1 MKIPSRPRKP
11 PALLKL
17 KIEQDHAKAPRHKG
31 VPVKNRFIV
40 VLMSG
45 LSLAVIS
52 ALYPAA
58 ADEKPAGKPKV
69 TLQIVDW
76 DQTQKLVAAHKGKIV
91 VLDAWSTSCQPCMK
105 EFPNLVKLHHKY
117 GGKGLACM
125 SLSCDYQGI
134 KNKPPEFYRERV
146 LNFLEKQGAVFQNL
160 LASEPADEL
169 YDKMELASIPAVFV
183 YGRDGKLVKRFDNE
197 QVKSEEENFTYA
209 DVVKLVEELIKAK

>member
-1 MKIPSRPRKP
+1 VIQRRIQ
-11 PALLKL
+11 LLFVIGFCL
-17 KIEQDHAKAPRHKG
+17 
-31 VPVKNRFIV
+31 
-40 VLMSG
+40 SG
-45 LSLAVIS
+45 LI
-52 ALYPAA
+52 ALHGIA
-58 ADEKPAGKPKV
+58 ADDKGAGDQKAAVKSGAGQSKV
-69 TLQIVDW
+69 SLEIVDW

-105 EFPNLVKLHHKY
+105 EFPNLVKLHQKY

-146 LNFLEKQGAVFQNL
+146 LKFLEKQGAVFQNL
-160 LASEPADEL
+160 LASVPADEL

-197 QVKSEEENFTYA
+197 QVKSEDENFTYA
-209 DVVKLVEELIKAK
+209 DVVKLVEELMKAK